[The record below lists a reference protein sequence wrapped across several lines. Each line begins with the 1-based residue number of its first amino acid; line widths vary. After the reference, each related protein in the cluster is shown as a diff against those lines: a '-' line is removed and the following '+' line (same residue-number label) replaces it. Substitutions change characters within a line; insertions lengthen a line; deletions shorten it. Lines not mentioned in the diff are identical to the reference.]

1 MNTQGQTYNETNN
14 KHQLNKSIMFVKL
27 ENGKLKDVDVTQV
40 TAENYI
46 VPEDEQ
52 ALYHCIVEVRK
63 FDPNTGRRLSV
74 PRVQKFGK
82 KEFETLVRDNLRQQG
97 YTVEILYNP
106 TEYLAE
112 KAATEQA
119 LKRQAKEQRLAA
131 EQAARQAE
139 IDAAV
144 KAALAKQAAEFEAQA
159 KAKSEKKGGQK

>member
-74 PRVQKFGK
+74 PRV
-82 KEFETLVRDNLRQQG
+82 
-97 YTVEILYNP
+97 
-106 TEYLAE
+106 
-112 KAATEQA
+112 
-119 LKRQAKEQRLAA
+119 
-131 EQAARQAE
+131 
-139 IDAAV
+139 
-144 KAALAKQAAEFEAQA
+144 
-159 KAKSEKKGGQK
+159 

>member
-1 MNTQGQTYNETNN
+1 M
-14 KHQLNKSIMFVKL
+14 
-27 ENGKLKDVDVTQV
+27 DVTQV

-52 ALYHCIVEVRK
+52 GVYHCIVEVRK

-74 PRVQKFGK
+74 PRIQKFGK

-97 YTVEILYNP
+97 YTVDILHNP

-112 KAATEQA
+112 KAANEQA
-119 LKRQAKEQRLAA
+119 LKRQAAEQRQAA
-131 EQAARQAE
+131 ERAARQAE

-144 KAALAKQAAEFEAQA
+144 KAALEKQAAEFEAQA